1 MIVINRLCFIIEK
14 IFIDKTALLKKD
26 KVSKI
31 AKILNITKSRED
43 DLKMRSSYW

>member
-1 MIVINRLCFIIEK
+1 L
-14 IFIDKTALLKKD
+14 KTYLLIKQLFSKKD

-43 DLKMRSSYW
+43 ELK